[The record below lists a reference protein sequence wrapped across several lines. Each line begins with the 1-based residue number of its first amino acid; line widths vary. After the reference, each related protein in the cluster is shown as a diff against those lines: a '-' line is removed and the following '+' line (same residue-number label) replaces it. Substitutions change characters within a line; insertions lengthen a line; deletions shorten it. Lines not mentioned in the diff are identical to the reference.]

1 MILLDTDH
9 LSVFTD
15 ERDPRHESLN
25 TRMQAAAEEVTC
37 SIVSVEEVLRGWLAV
52 IHRLRDVH
60 RQLPAYVRLGQFF
73 DLLSEWEIVPFDE
86 RAANQFKGLRRQ
98 SIRIGNMDLKIGN
111 MDLKIASI
119 ALVNDALLV
128 TANLRDFARVPDL
141 RCENWL
147 R

>member
-15 ERDPRHESLN
+15 ERDPRHGPLN
-25 TRMQAAAEEVTC
+25 ERLEAAGEQVACT
-37 SIVSVEEVLRGWLAV
+37 IVSVEEVLRGWLAI

-60 RQLPAYVRLGQFF
+60 RQVPAYVRLGQLF
-73 DLLSEWEIVPFDE
+73 DVLSDWEIVPFDA
-86 RAANQFKGLRRQ
+86 RAADQFAGLRRQ
-98 SIRIGNMDLKIGN
+98 RIRIGT

-128 TANLRDFARVPDL
+128 TANLRDYSVVPGL

-147 R
+147 QR

>member
-15 ERDPRHESLN
+15 ERDPRHGLLN
-25 TRMQAAAEEVTC
+25 SRMEAAVEQVACT
-37 SIVSVEEVLRGWLAV
+37 IVNVEEILRGWLAV
-52 IHRLRDVH
+52 IHRLREVH
-60 RQLPAYVRLGQFF
+60 RQLPAYARLGQLFNV
-73 DLLSEWEIVPFDE
+73 LSDWEIVPFEE
-86 RAANQFKGLRRQ
+86 RAADQFARLRRQ
-98 SIRIGNMDLKIGN
+98 RIRIGS

-128 TANLRDFARVPDL
+128 TSNLRDYSLVPGL

-147 R
+147 QR

>member
-15 ERDPRHESLN
+15 ERDARHGLLN
-25 TRMQAAAEEVTC
+25 TRMEAATEQVACT
-37 SIVSVEEVLRGWLAV
+37 IVSVEEVLRGWLAI

-60 RQLPAYVRLGQFF
+60 RQLPAYVRLGQLFNV
-73 DLLSEWEIVPFDE
+73 LSDWEIVSFDE
-86 RAANQFKGLRRQ
+86 RAADQFSSLRRQ
-98 SIRIGNMDLKIGN
+98 RIRIGT

-119 ALVNDALLV
+119 ALVHDALLV
-128 TANLRDFARVPDL
+128 TANLRDYSLIPKL

-147 R
+147 QR